1 MGRDVPE
8 VLYIQNCYFYVIL
21 VFKHRHVGSERTHA
35 KQIRDT
41 KKKG

>member
-8 VLYIQNCYFYVIL
+8 VLYIQNYFHVVL
-21 VFKHRHVGSERTHA
+21 VFKRRHVGSERTHA
-35 KQIRDT
+35 KQIRDM